1 MVDTNLITNLK
12 KFGLSENEAKAYIGL
27 VFLKEPSVRELH
39 DFTNIPRA
47 KLYEVLDNLVTKRYA
62 EILHGIPVHYK
73 PTEPEDMI
81 QMLREDYEKTA
92 DDISRAFEEMDMQI
106 FDDDPDE
113 FVSIQ
118 YLRSEWTVRK
128 KLNELLD
135 ETDKNLIIL
144 SRSSEILSD
153 IESELVSV
161 KKRVNILILVNESED
176 YGDFSLPLT
185 IYPENVRPILKELEE
200 SHIVNQSCVIFSD
213 SGKAMA
219 IRLDETKMEAHY
231 ISQSIVEFMY
241 KTIYYFVYS
250 AEDVHL
256 PEELLKEPAAR
267 KTPSACKSNVKSC
280 EAHSGCGR
288 RSVKNK
294 LKQATENLKKPNK

>member
-1 MVDTNLITNLK
+1 MVDTDLITNLK
-12 KFGLSENEAKAYIGL
+12 KFGLSENEAKAYVGL
-27 VFLKEPSVRELH
+27 VFLKEPNVRELH

-62 EILHGIPVHYK
+62 EILRGTPVHYK

-106 FDDDPDE
+106 FDDDPNE
-113 FVSIQ
+113 FISIQ

-135 ETDKNLIIL
+135 ETNKNLIIL

-153 IESELVSV
+153 IESELISV

-185 IYPENVRPILKELEE
+185 IYPENVRPILRELEE
-200 SHIVNQSCVIFSD
+200 SHISNQSCVIISD
-213 SGKAMA
+213 SGKAIA
-219 IRLDETKMEAHY
+219 IRQENKKMEAHF
-231 ISQSIVEFMY
+231 ICQSMVEFLY

-250 AEDVHL
+250 ADDIKL
-256 PEELLKEPAAR
+256 PDELLKEPVRRPPA
-267 KTPSACKSNVKSC
+267 SCKHEEQSC
-280 EAHSGCGR
+280 CSHL
-288 RSVKNK
+288 KMKDK
-294 LKQATENLKKPNK
+294 LKKAKENLKNQNK